1 MAGQLKTLR
10 DWCDTH
16 KPDYAVILGS
26 GQVFP
31 PADTKA
37 AIIEIPYNAL
47 PGFRKTGIKGH
58 RGVLK
63 LVTLDG
69 SAALVF
75 NGRFHYYEGRTFE
88 EIIRPIELVREMH
101 VENLILTNSAGALNP
116 EANVGDIVI
125 IEDFLIPFDLGI
137 PGSYGFEEEV
147 RDVADGDII
156 GKFKQAGRKARIPLK
171 MGVYAFMPG
180 PAYET
185 ASESRLLRDLGADV
199 VGMST
204 APEWWA
210 AVRMGLKV
218 AGLSLVTN
226 VHRPDAPPPSHE
238 EVLEEAEKGGV
249 KLIKILHR
257 TIFGNGILRRQS

>member
-1 MAGQLKTLR
+1 MAEHLEILR
-10 DWCDTH
+10 NWCDIH
-16 KPDYAVILGS
+16 KPGYAVILGS

-31 PADTKA
+31 SAGTKA
-37 AIIEIPYNAL
+37 GIIEIPYSTL

-58 RGVLK
+58 KGVLK
-63 LVTLDG
+63 LVTLEDK
-69 SAALVF
+69 SALVF
-75 NGRFHYYEGRTFE
+75 NGRFHLYEGCTFD
-88 EIIRPIELVREMH
+88 EIIRPVELVRDMNI
-101 VENLILTNSAGALNP
+101 ENLILTNSAGALNP

-156 GKFKQAGRKARIPLK
+156 MKFKQAGRKARVPLK
-171 MGVYAFMPG
+171 MGVYVFMPG

-185 ASESRLLRDLGADV
+185 PSESRLLRDLGADV

-249 KLIKILHR
+249 NLINVLHR
-257 TIFGNGILRRQS
+257 TIFGNGA